1 MAHTAVL
8 RQAGIVLRLTL
19 FAIFELL
26 FFVSSLVH
34 KIPPIA
40 NLQTVTGK
48 RKMHHNRQI
57 ENERTQLS

>member
-34 KIPPIA
+34 KIPPERKA
-40 NLQTVTGK
+40 AKCYLQAY
-48 RKMHHNRQI
+48 
-57 ENERTQLS
+57 